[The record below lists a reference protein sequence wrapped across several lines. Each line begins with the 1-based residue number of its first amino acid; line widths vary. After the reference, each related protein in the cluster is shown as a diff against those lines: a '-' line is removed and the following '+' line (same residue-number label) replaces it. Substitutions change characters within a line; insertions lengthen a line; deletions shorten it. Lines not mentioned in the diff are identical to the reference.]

1 MSDSQAAAEPA
12 LKRARVEEAAAA
24 APVAAPAAA
33 PVAIAAPAAA
43 AAAAPIANGA
53 SSQQSAGT
61 AAAAAAAAAA
71 PTPAA
76 TADAVSTVRMP
87 GVTVCCP
94 LVFGSMAFPL
104 GAAGDD
110 MKTHKWTLYVRGA
123 DGEDISYFVSKVV
136 FTLHPSFTPPTRE
149 VTKWPF
155 ELTEFGWGE
164 FEAKITLHFKS
175 PDEKHIDVVHPL
187 RLYPDP
193 ALQLKPTDTVV
204 SER

>member
-1 MSDSQAAAEPA
+1 MSDSQGAAAEPA

-24 APVAAPAAA
+24 PVAVPAA
-33 PVAIAAPAAA
+33 PVAAA
-43 AAAAPIANGA
+43 AAAAPPAPSTNGA
-53 SSQQSAGT
+53 STVQQPTGI
-61 AAAAAAAAAA
+61 AAAAAAAAAS
-71 PTPAA
+71 TPAVS
-76 TADAVSTVRMP
+76 ADAVSTVRMP

-94 LVFGSMAFPL
+94 IVFGSMAFPL
-104 GAAGDD
+104 GPLGDD
-110 MKTHKWTLYVRGA
+110 MKTHKWMLYVRGA

-136 FTLHPSFTPPTRE
+136 FTLHPSFNPPTRE

-155 ELTEFGWGE
+155 EITEHGWGE